1 MCRVGNTLYIYIY
14 TYIYIYM
21 YSCVFNIWAKATD
34 EILQD
39 GFEIL
44 EDPRLTVVDFSL
56 QSVRDLID
64 YMVSLSLI
72 AAERVIEIKDGKF
85 L

>member
-1 MCRVGNTLYIYIY
+1 MYIY
-14 TYIYIYM
+14 
-21 YSCVFNIWAKATD
+21 YSTFNTWAKATD

-72 AAERVIEIKDGKF
+72 TAERVIEIKEGKF

>member
-1 MCRVGNTLYIYIY
+1 MCRVGNTLHIYVYIY
-14 TYIYIYM
+14 
-21 YSCVFNIWAKATD
+21 YSTFNTWAKATD

-72 AAERVIEIKDGKF
+72 TAERVIEIKDGEF